1 MKMIKHDE
9 KNVEG
14 LTLEIRSHW
23 KGSSLEEWR
32 GKNGNYLSLAYKERV

>member
-1 MKMIKHDE
+1 MMRKMLRD
-9 KNVEG
+9 
-14 LTLEIRSHW
+14 LSLEIRSHW